1 MNNIDIKI
9 SKNNFRFDNN
19 DVVILFVNDELNI
32 IGKNNSKIDFVK
44 NGQFIE
50 KSIQQIINHFK
61 NK

>member
-50 KSIQQIINHFK
+50 KSIQQIINDFK